1 MAEAA
6 PYLFDRMFEVSNKG
20 SESAEAAAAAKRE
33 EEWERKMA
41 DACLKSFEEGEAAGK
56 AEALQQLEAETLQ
69 QVNAVLDA
77 SQKILGA
84 VERECDQVRRN
95 AIGIAQAVA
104 ELLAGELISRHP
116 ELNTE
121 ALFSDALEYAGDAP
135 HIAVTVNDAH
145 AERVQTIVTKLAAER
160 GFDGKIVVLGDPE
173 TAVGDC
179 SLQWADGGVA
189 LETDKLRAAIAG
201 LVRSHLDRIAGGRPP
216 HDQQQAE
223 SQAEDPIETEPEP
236 DAGPGEAQ

>member
-6 PYLFDRMFEVSNKG
+6 PYLFDRMFEASNKG

-41 DACLKSFEEGEAAGK
+41 DACLTSFEEGQAAGR
-56 AEALQQLEAETLQ
+56 AEAMQQLEAETLQ

-77 SQKILGA
+77 SKKILGA
-84 VERECDQVRRN
+84 VERECSQTRRN
-95 AIGIAQAVA
+95 AIKIAQAA
-104 ELLAGELISRHP
+104 ADLLAGELISRHP
-116 ELNTE
+116 ELNAE
-121 ALFSDALEYAGDAP
+121 ALFRDALEYAGDAP
-135 HIAVTVNDAH
+135 HIAITVNDAH
-145 AERVQTIVTKLAAER
+145 AERVQAIVTKLAAER

-189 LETDKLRAAIAG
+189 LETDKLRKAIAH
-201 LVRSHLDRIAGGRPP
+201 LVRNHLGRIAGSEPP
-216 HDQQQAE
+216 GDQQQAE
-223 SQAEDPIETEPEP
+223 RQAENQIETEPAP
-236 DAGPGEAQ
+236 DAGPGEVQ

>member
-1 MAEAA
+1 MAETA

-20 SESAEAAAAAKRE
+20 SESAETAAAARQQ

-41 DACLKSFEEGEAAGK
+41 DACLKSFEEGQETGK

-77 SQKILGA
+77 AVKILGA
-84 VERECDQVRRN
+84 VERECGQVRRN
-95 AIGIAQAVA
+95 AIEIAQAA
-104 ELLAGELISRHP
+104 ADLLAGELIARHP

-121 ALFSDALEYAGDAP
+121 ALFRDALEYAGDAP

-145 AERVQTIVTKLAAER
+145 AERVQAIVTKLAAER
-160 GFDGKIVVLGDPE
+160 GYDGKVVVLGDPE
-173 TAVGDC
+173 TATGDC

-189 LETDKLRAAIAG
+189 LETDKLRTAIAG
-201 LVRSHLDRIAGGRPP
+201 LVRAHLDRIAGAEPP
-216 HDQQQAE
+216 GIPRVETPAE
-223 SQAEDPIETEPEP
+223 NQNETEPAP
-236 DAGPGEAQ
+236 DAGPGEVR